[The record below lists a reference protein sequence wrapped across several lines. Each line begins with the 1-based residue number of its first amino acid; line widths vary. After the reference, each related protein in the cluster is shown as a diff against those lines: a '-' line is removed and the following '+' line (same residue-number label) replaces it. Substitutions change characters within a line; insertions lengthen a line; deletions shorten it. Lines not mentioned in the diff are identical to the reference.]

1 MARLVTV
8 IPLAADEPLQPLRIP
23 EGWTVAYNTFCK
35 VDIDHPDA
43 WTLLKESLLQL
54 KHQRRNRLL
63 DLGWY
68 PEGEPDGRFVT
79 QLYEGDFTGTLLRKH
94 ETKDR
99 AEIVDVIERVLEEVT
114 RGAL

>member
-8 IPLAADEPLQPLRIP
+8 IPLAADEPLQALRIS
-23 EGWTVAYNTFCK
+23 EGWMVSYNSFCE
-35 VDIDHPDA
+35 VNVDHPDA

-54 KHQRRNRLL
+54 KHERRNRLL

-68 PEGEPDGRFVT
+68 PEGEPDGRFVMR
-79 QLYEGDFTGTLLRKH
+79 LYEGDFTGTLLQKH

-99 AEIVDVIERVLEEVT
+99 AEIVGGIERLLEEVT
-114 RGAL
+114 RGDL

>member
-1 MARLVTV
+1 MARLLTA
-8 IPLAADEPLQPLRIP
+8 IPLANDEPLQSLRIP
-23 EGWTVAYNTFCK
+23 EGWTVSYNSFCE

-54 KHQRRNRLL
+54 KNERRNRLL

-68 PEGEPDGRFVT
+68 PEGEPGGRFVMR
-79 QLYEGDFTGTLLRKH
+79 LYEGDFTSTLLQKH
-94 ETKDR
+94 ETEDR
-99 AEIVDVIERVLEEVT
+99 AEIVGVIERVLYAVT